1 MLHRARTLQDRL
13 TTWRRTIHKH
23 PELGFQEMKTAAR
36 VAETLRE
43 MGVHVET
50 GVGGTGVVGTLGQGP
65 PTVALRADMDA
76 LPIQELND
84 VLYASQVP
92 GVMHACGH
100 DAHVAILLGVATL
113 LAESPPPRGQVRFL
127 FQPSEEGVGKD
138 GRSGAPRMIEDSA
151 LEGVDA
157 IFGLHVLPDKPA
169 GTVGVIPGP
178 VFAAANA
185 FRLYVRGRGGHGAY
199 PHRTVDPI
207 VLSAQVITA
216 IQTIVA
222 RRLRP
227 LDNGVITVGTI
238 HGGTKGNIIPEEV
251 KLTGTMRSFR
261 PEVRE
266 LLRTELKRVCEI
278 VRALGGDFDLHIG
291 GGYPPTV
298 NDAAMAALV
307 REAATDLLGAD
318 QVHAPDP
325 EMGAEDFSFFLEKVP
340 GCYFRLGTGRPGE
353 PVHGL
358 HNPHFDIDES
368 ALPVGVAVLAEIA
381 YRYLQ
386 QQD

>member
-1 MLHRARTLQDRL
+1 MQQRARILQDRL
-13 TTWRRTIHKH
+13 IAWRRTIHMH
-23 PELGFQEMKTAAR
+23 PELGFQEVKTAAL
-36 VAETLRE
+36 VAEALRE
-43 MGVHVET
+43 AGIRVET
-50 GVGGTGVVGTLGQGP
+50 GVGGTGVVGYLGQGP

-84 VLYASQVP
+84 VPYASQVS

-113 LAESPPPRGQVRFL
+113 LAGSPPSRGQVRFL

-138 GRSGAPRMIEDSA
+138 GKSGAVRMIEDGA

-157 IFGLHVLPDKPA
+157 IFGLHVFPDEPS

-178 VFAAANA
+178 AFAAANP
-185 FRLYVRGRGGHGAY
+185 FHLTVRGRGGHGAY

-227 LDNGVITVGTI
+227 LDSGVVTVGTI

-251 KLTGTMRSFR
+251 KLTGTIRSFR

-266 LLRTELKRVCEI
+266 LLCLELERSCGVA
-278 VRALGGDFDLHIG
+278 RALGGNFSLHVKD
-291 GGYPPTV
+291 GYPPTV
-298 NDAAMAALV
+298 NDAAMAAFV
-307 REAATDLLGAD
+307 REVATELLGAD
-318 QVHAPDP
+318 QVHTPDP
-325 EMGAEDFSFFLEKVP
+325 EMGAEDFSFFLERVP

-353 PVHGL
+353 PAHGL
-358 HNPHFDIDES
+358 HNPHFDVDER
-368 ALPVGVAVLAEIA
+368 ALPVGVAVMAEIA
-381 YRYLQ
+381 QRYLQ
-386 QQD
+386 RH